1 MIQLYL
7 GLLVLFGLVLGFFPR
22 LAVVTLVICVIGISP
37 SNFAQILGY
46 SYITW
51 IDGVPPISPINY
63 ILIPLILVLMYRYV
77 FVRKM
82 TINLKASFLIWLL
95 FLCAYSVFLAK
106 YFQDSILTTFTEIF
120 ISSMLLVFAFFLLSK
135 FYNDCLDLMI
145 YSLLVLGLLQAL
157 TGIGQYFISKY
168 SPHVLSHRS
177 NGFMDHPILFGIFL
191 AYLIPLAYFSIEGRY
206 KRIFVLIIYLLAVS
220 LSGSRIG
227 FFLASV
233 FLLLIYKHKKQLV
246 LILFLVLL
254 LGFSY
259 NFWKFNNPIF
269 DRIFNDS
276 NSLGSRLSVWT
287 GVLPNLGRYFFA
299 GIGPGE
305 SRSISNAL
313 GFGISMES
321 FVLIWIL
328 EYGLMLTLILLG
340 GLLSVV
346 SFRAKREFLDFRLLN
361 FFLILVCVFFSSIG
375 VKSQTLWFVSL
386 CISLQVVCN
395 QESTRSI
402 SIDNPMYR
410 FSPKKL

>member
-157 TGIGQYFISKY
+157 TGIGQYFISK
-168 SPHVLSHRS
+168 
-177 NGFMDHPILFGIFL
+177 
-191 AYLIPLAYFSIEGRY
+191 
-206 KRIFVLIIYLLAVS
+206 
-220 LSGSRIG
+220 
-227 FFLASV
+227 
-233 FLLLIYKHKKQLV
+233 
-246 LILFLVLL
+246 
-254 LGFSY
+254 
-259 NFWKFNNPIF
+259 
-269 DRIFNDS
+269 
-276 NSLGSRLSVWT
+276 
-287 GVLPNLGRYFFA
+287 
-299 GIGPGE
+299 
-305 SRSISNAL
+305 
-313 GFGISMES
+313 
-321 FVLIWIL
+321 
-328 EYGLMLTLILLG
+328 
-340 GLLSVV
+340 
-346 SFRAKREFLDFRLLN
+346 
-361 FFLILVCVFFSSIG
+361 
-375 VKSQTLWFVSL
+375 
-386 CISLQVVCN
+386 
-395 QESTRSI
+395 
-402 SIDNPMYR
+402 
-410 FSPKKL
+410 